1 MIHKEK
7 EKFLMDE
14 EKEVTE
20 KSPDVK
26 TGEEGTLAAGGEISP
41 AAPAVEEIDTASKP
55 AVVKSPAKP
64 VTAHKREEPPPNPLL
79 LDPYEWE
86 VR

>member
-1 MIHKEK
+1 MIHKDK

-20 KSPDVK
+20 ESSEIK
-26 TGEEGTLAAGGEISP
+26 TEEVDACAAEGKTSSEAST
-41 AAPAVEEIDTASKP
+41 VEEIDTASKP
-55 AVVKSPAKP
+55 AAVKSSAKP